1 MKRLIPA
8 TAAALLALAAN
19 ALAHGTH
26 AAQAPDPTGHTTVD
40 QTVVGGD
47 PRQAFQFL
55 RPGPGEPW
63 VVRTELA
70 PAAAGREALR
80 RSLAYFGQITDFQLA
95 DEESPARV
103 EFTDPD
109 PSGTAR
115 SAWRPQEA
123 LVAHQVEWTIRQ
135 MNRFVRSPV
144 RQAGGRRARMMNAV
158 MTGDLADNMQRNET
172 EWVIRLLEG
181 GTLDPNSGTDDL
193 AGTVCPPGTPLDDPR
208 NYTGVQDY
216 DDYATF
222 NDNFYDPDQPTG
234 PYAGWPRYPG
244 LLDRAQQRFEATGLR
259 VPSYIAFGNHDN
271 LVQGNEDANAAFEEV
286 ATGCVKPLVPQPGF
300 VNPLE
305 PGNPLVD
312 ALPPLSGPLDPVY
325 LAGAAADRTRT
336 MLVPPDERRQFVDK
350 IQFKELSDTGAQEDD
365 HGFEFVDRAEL
376 SASNGS
382 ASYYSWSPRRG
393 LRFVVLD
400 TVSEAGATPI
410 SSDGNIDDPQFKW
423 FERELAAASERDEL
437 IVVFGHHA
445 RSSLTADVPDEI
457 APPCAVNEAHGHDVN
472 PGCDRDPRSSQ
483 PIHLGGDLEELM
495 HRYPRAVTYV
505 AGHSHESRVEP
516 FRSGDSGYWE
526 IKSPAV
532 VDWPPQHRV
541 IEVMDNCDD
550 TLSIF
555 ATLLDHGGA
564 VESPPGET
572 PAAGLDTATLG
583 SIARTLSYNDP
594 QEGPD
599 GSEGAVAD
607 RNVELLVRDPRTG
620 AAANLR
626 AIRLRV
632 TPKRTRAGRTRRF
645 RLRVTTP
652 GGKPVEGATVRLGG
666 KRAVTNAKG
675 RATIRARLRGKGRT
689 ARARATAPNR
699 CAAPA
704 TARIRLRSRGGRG
717 PSFTG

>member
-1 MKRLIPA
+1 VRTVLA
-8 TAAALLALAAN
+8 TALVALALPAS
-19 ALAHGTH
+19 ALGHGAH
-26 AAQAPDPTGHTTVD
+26 AAQAPDPTGNSTAD
-40 QTVVGGD
+40 QTVAGGD
-47 PRQAFQFL
+47 PRQGFQFL
-55 RPGPGEPW
+55 TPGPGEPW

-70 PAAAGREALR
+70 PAAAGREAVR

-103 EFTDPD
+103 EFFDID
-109 PSGTAR
+109 PSGTAT

-135 MNRFVRSPV
+135 INRFVRSPV

-181 GTLDPNSGTDDL
+181 GTLDPNSGTTDL
-193 AGTVCPPGTPLDDPR
+193 SGTACPPGTPLDDPR

-216 DDYATF
+216 DDYPAF
-222 NDNFYDPDQPTG
+222 NQNFYDPDQPAG
-234 PYAGWPRYPG
+234 PYAAWPRYPG
-244 LLDRAQQRFEATGLR
+244 LMDRAQQPFEATGLK

-286 ATGCVKPLVPQPGF
+286 ATGCIKPLVAQPGF

-312 ALPPLSGPLDPVY
+312 ALPPLSGALDPVY
-325 LAGAAADRTRT
+325 LAGAIADRTRT
-336 MLVPPDERRQFVDK
+336 MLVPPDENRRFVDK
-350 IQFKELSDTGAQEDD
+350 LEFKQLSDTGRQEDA
-365 HGFEFVDRAEL
+365 HGFAFVDRTEL
-376 SASNGS
+376 RESNGA
-382 ASYYSWSPRRG
+382 ASYYAWSPRAG
-393 LRFVVLD
+393 LRFIVLD
-400 TVSEAGATPI
+400 TVSEGGVTPS
-410 SSDGNIDDPQFKW
+410 SSDGNIDDPQFRW
-423 FERELAAASERDEL
+423 FERELANASADDEL
-437 IVVFGHHA
+437 VVVFGHHA
-445 RSSLTADVPDEI
+445 SSSMTADVPDEV
-457 APPCAVNEAHGHDVN
+457 APPCTAADSHGHDVN

-483 PIHLGGDLEELM
+483 PLHLGGDLEAAM
-495 HRYPRAVTYV
+495 RRFPHAIAYV
-505 AGHSHESRVEP
+505 AGHSHENRVAP
-516 FRSGDSGYWE
+516 VGTAGAGYWE

-564 VESPPGET
+564 VTAPPAGTEA
-572 PAAGLDTATLG
+572 PSLDAAGLA
-583 SIARTLSYNDP
+583 SIARTFGYNDP

-599 GSEGAVAD
+599 GSQGQPAD
-607 RNVELLVRDPRTG
+607 RNVELLVRDPRRAAG
-620 AAANLR
+620 AR

-632 TPKRTRAGRTRRF
+632 TPRRSRTGRMRSF

-652 GGKPVEGATVRLGG
+652 GGDPVRGAVVRLGG
-666 KRAVTNAKG
+666 ERAVTNSRG
-675 RATIRARLRGKGRT
+675 RATIRTRLGGRPRIV
-689 ARARATAPNR
+689 RARATAPSR

-704 TARIRLRSRGGRG
+704 TARIRVRGRQSQRG